1 MTVLTAPRDFWAMV
15 RNFSF
20 VVSLSCDSF
29 FYRFLFQF
37 SFLFYMQSLML
48 TLCQNWIC
56 CKRSCYFPDTQPL
69 PQNQTRD
76 RENVLT
82 QNLLG
87 NQRIQVSILKNDAV
101 NGKNSRLCQVKYSTE
116 YFARVRSRIE
126 VVLTPTESPCYVVR
140 RENSIP
146 KFLSPARN
154 INSLNRYQ

>member
-20 VVSLSCDSF
+20 VVSLLIV

-56 CKRSCYFPDTQPL
+56 CKRSCYFPNTQPL

-82 QNLLG
+82 QNILG
-87 NQRIQVSILKNDAV
+87 NQRTQVSILKNDTV

-126 VVLTPTESPCYVVR
+126 AVLTPTESPCYVVR

-154 INSLNRYQ
+154 INSLNKYQ

>member
-20 VVSLSCDSF
+20 VVSLLIV

-56 CKRSCYFPDTQPL
+56 CKRSCYFPNTQPL

-87 NQRIQVSILKNDAV
+87 NQRTQVSILKNDAV

-126 VVLTPTESPCYVVR
+126 AVLTPTESPCYVVR

-146 KFLSPARN
+146 KFFSPARN
-154 INSLNRYQ
+154 INSLNKYQ

>member
-20 VVSLSCDSF
+20 VVSLLIV

-56 CKRSCYFPDTQPL
+56 CKRSCYFPNTQPL
-69 PQNQTRD
+69 PQNRTRD

-82 QNLLG
+82 QNILG
-87 NQRIQVSILKNDAV
+87 NQRTQVSILKNDAV

-126 VVLTPTESPCYVVR
+126 AVLTPTGLPSFGW
-140 RENSIP
+140 ENSIP

>member
-1 MTVLTAPRDFWAMV
+1 M

-20 VVSLSCDSF
+20 VVSLLIV

-69 PQNQTRD
+69 PQSQTRD

-87 NQRIQVSILKNDAV
+87 NQRTQVSILKNDAV

-116 YFARVRSRIE
+116 YFTRVRSRIE
-126 VVLTPTESPCYVVR
+126 AVLTPTESPCYVVR

>member
-1 MTVLTAPRDFWAMV
+1 
-15 RNFSF
+15 
-20 VVSLSCDSF
+20 
-29 FYRFLFQF
+29 
-37 SFLFYMQSLML
+37 MQSLML

-87 NQRIQVSILKNDAV
+87 NQRTQVSILKSDAV

-126 VVLTPTESPCYVVR
+126 AVLTPTESPCYVVR

>member
-20 VVSLSCDSF
+20 VVSLLIV

-69 PQNQTRD
+69 PQNQTRG

-87 NQRIQVSILKNDAV
+87 NQRTQVSILKNDAV
-101 NGKNSRLCQVKYSTE
+101 NGKNSRLCKVKYSTE

-126 VVLTPTESPCYVVR
+126 AVLTSTGLPSFGW
-140 RENSIP
+140 ENSTP
-146 KFLSPARN
+146 KFLSPARD